1 MGCDGVAP
9 YVNLNFRLRSGQ
21 SRDPGAE
28 RHWYILDKASI
39 GAVKKRK
46 SFLLAGTET

>member
-1 MGCDGVAP
+1 MGSDGVAP

-28 RHWYILDKASI
+28 RDT
-39 GAVKKRK
+39 
-46 SFLLAGTET
+46 GTYWTRQV